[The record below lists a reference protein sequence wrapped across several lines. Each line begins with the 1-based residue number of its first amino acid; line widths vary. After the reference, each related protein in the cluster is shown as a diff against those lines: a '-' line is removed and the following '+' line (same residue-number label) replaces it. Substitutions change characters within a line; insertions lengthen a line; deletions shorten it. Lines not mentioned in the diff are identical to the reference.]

1 MFLLGQLNIWGFN
14 RVEDSKIGWRHD
26 NFIRGDVD
34 GIALIKRIEIKGR
47 STTSKQWERSR
58 RTTRASEESYSS
70 ATVPDLA
77 ALVGSVSES
86 KVSSVSS
93 NSAELPLEVLMND
106 TPSSA
111 VLSEPA
117 HETSQ
122 ASTQQLRMAGSGLL
136 SVPSLALYNPA
147 ASSEFSRYTPA
158 FLAQATASLIQ
169 SIGPTS
175 TSHSMAY
182 GGPSSNDPI
191 QFAQMT
197 GVEEE
202 DAFDV
207 AIRELFS

>member
-1 MFLLGQLNIWGFN
+1 MFL
-14 RVEDSKIGWRHD
+14 
-26 NFIRGDVD
+26 
-34 GIALIKRIEIKGR
+34 R
-47 STTSKQWERSR
+47 STQYLGFQPCQGLQHRLEAQQLRQGR
-58 RTTRASEESYSS
+58 RRRDRFDQTDRNKGKYDDLKAVEKVSENGEGFGGVLQS
-70 ATVPDLA
+70 DLA

-86 KVSSVSS
+86 EVSSVSS

>member
-1 MFLLGQLNIWGFN
+1 MFL
-14 RVEDSKIGWRHD
+14 
-26 NFIRGDVD
+26 
-34 GIALIKRIEIKGR
+34 R
-47 STTSKQWERSR
+47 STQYLGFQPCQGLQHRLEAQQLRQGR
-58 RTTRASEESYSS
+58 RRRDRFDQTDRNKGKYDDLKAVEKVSENGEGFGGVLQS
-70 ATVPDLA
+70 DLA

-86 KVSSVSS
+86 EVSSVSS

-122 ASTQQLRMAGSGLL
+122 ASTQQLRMASSGLL

-182 GGPSSNDPI
+182 GRPSSNDPI
-191 QFAQMT
+191 QFAKMT

-207 AIRELFS
+207 AIRS

>member
-1 MFLLGQLNIWGFN
+1 MFLRPTQYLGFQPCQGLQHRLEAQQLRQGRRRRDRFDQTDRNKGKYDDLKAVEKVSENGEGFGG
-14 RVEDSKIGWRHD
+14 VLQS
-26 NFIRGDVD
+26 
-34 GIALIKRIEIKGR
+34 
-47 STTSKQWERSR
+47 
-58 RTTRASEESYSS
+58 
-70 ATVPDLA
+70 DLA

-86 KVSSVSS
+86 EVSSVSS

-122 ASTQQLRMAGSGLL
+122 ASTQQLRMASSGLL

-191 QFAQMT
+191 QFAKMT

-207 AIRELFS
+207 AIRS